1 MLRARDLRTGCS
13 RATSQEMLH
22 AGLPNGW
29 SVGDK
34 SGSGDHGTQNDIGI
48 IKPPRG
54 APILATVYYTESAE
68 PLPTREQV
76 IAEVGQI
83 IARTFG
89 S

>member
-1 MLRARDLRTGCS
+1 MLRARLEDWMFAGNITGK
-13 RATSQEMLH
+13 LH

-76 IAEVGQI
+76 VAEVGQI